1 MPSEPAHEQPE
12 PPAGGLEQL
21 RAVHQEMVEAV
32 LHGEGMER
40 VAVLASGRV
49 GRPVAIVVPSAG
61 FATVVPR
68 AEAPALGAVR
78 RYAAKRGRDG
88 SAPLPAGVAL
98 AVPVNSGGEPVG
110 VVAMLEGD
118 APVPPEA
125 GEVLHLAALAAMTG
139 VALDEVREQAAAQL
153 RGGLLE
159 ELREAAM
166 PAEDALRRA
175 ARLGCDLSGGAI
187 VVVTEVRSTRPHQL
201 TALVSDDYPGAVAQL
216 LDGRIY
222 ALLPAESRDGMDPE
236 GAARGL
242 AERLSKHGPTA
253 ISSLYA
259 DPGELHRAIQE
270 AELVLEVVS
279 RDERMAET
287 MSEAGSG
294 VYRLLFR
301 VLASHP
307 DEMRSFFEDTVAP
320 VVQYDDRYH
329 TDLLAT
335 LETYL
340 AQECNMNATARA
352 IYAHRH
358 TVAYRLER
366 IQQLTGLDPT
376 ASEDRERLSL
386 RLEGLPHRRAEL
398 AALMSMRVARKRLCR
413 SAHRQ

>member
-1 MPSEPAHEQPE
+1 
-12 PPAGGLEQL
+12 
-21 RAVHQEMVEAV
+21 MVEAV

-49 GRPVAIVVPSAG
+49 GRPVAIVVPAAG
-61 FATVVPR
+61 FATVAPR
-68 AEAPALGAVR
+68 DDAAGLAAVR
-78 RYAAKRGRDG
+78 RCATMRGRD
-88 SAPLPAGVAL
+88 AAAALPSGVTL

-110 VVAMLEGD
+110 IVAMLDGD
-118 APVPPEA
+118 GPVRPEA

-159 ELREAAM
+159 ELRDTAI
-166 PAEDALRRA
+166 PAEDVLRRA
-175 ARLGCDLSGGAI
+175 ARLGCDLSAGAI
-187 VVVTEVRSTRPHQL
+187 AVVTEVRSTRPQQL

-222 ALLPAESRDGMDPE
+222 ALLPADVRADVHPE

-242 AERLSKHGPTA
+242 AERLRKHGPTA

-259 DPGELHRAIQE
+259 DPGELHRAVEE

-287 MSEAGSG
+287 MSEGGAG

-320 VVQYDDRYH
+320 VVRYDDRYH

-335 LETYL
+335 LEAYL

-386 RLEGLPHRRAEL
+386 GLKAYRI
-398 AALMSMRVARKRLCR
+398 VAPSLPR
-413 SAHRQ
+413 